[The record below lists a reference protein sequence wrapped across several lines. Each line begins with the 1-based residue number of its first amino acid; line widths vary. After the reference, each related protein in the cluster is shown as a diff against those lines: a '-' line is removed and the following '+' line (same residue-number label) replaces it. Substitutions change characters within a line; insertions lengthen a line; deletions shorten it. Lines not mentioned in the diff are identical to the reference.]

1 MLYKS
6 SHDTLTGLLNRGA
19 IEQIIIDATNDDEGV
34 YNNWHLIMFDIDDFK
49 RVNDTFGHS
58 EGDNALKI
66 LSEYLLNEI
75 AVLPNV
81 KVGRWG
87 GEEFMIFASDY
98 SDDKILDIAEGIR
111 ANIKGLSIDK
121 NHISVSIGVT
131 KHKPNEEALVTIDR
145 VDELLYLAKDK
156 GKDKVCSDISN

>member
-1 MLYKS
+1 
-6 SHDTLTGLLNRGA
+6 
-19 IEQIIIDATNDDEGV
+19 
-34 YNNWHLIMFDIDDFK
+34 MFDIDDFK
-49 RVNDTFGHS
+49 QVNDTFGHS

-87 GEEFMIFASDY
+87 GEEFMIFARDY
-98 SDDKILDIAEGIR
+98 SDDKILDIAEGIST
-111 ANIKGLSIDK
+111 NIKGLPIDK

-156 GKDKVCSDISN
+156 GKDIVCSDISN